1 VSGAAPSRR
10 IKRKKS
16 ISAKKGSS
24 KFAFASL
31 QSTIKL
37 ALKNTIDFF
46 VRICYA
52 DSRKAPGAFVCLK
65 NAGDS
70 LEPSAK

>member
-1 VSGAAPSRR
+1 LSRAARQG
-10 IKRKKS
+10 

-24 KFAFASL
+24 QFAFASL

-37 ALKNTIDFF
+37 ALKNTIDFY

-52 DSRKAPGAFVCLK
+52 DTRKAPGAFVCLR
-65 NAGDS
+65 NAGGS
-70 LEPSAK
+70 RELAAK